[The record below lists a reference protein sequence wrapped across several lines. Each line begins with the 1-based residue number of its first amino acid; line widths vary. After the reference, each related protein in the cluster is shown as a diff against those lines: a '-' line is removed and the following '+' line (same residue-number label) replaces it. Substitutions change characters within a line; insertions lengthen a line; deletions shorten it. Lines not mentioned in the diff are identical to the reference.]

1 MVKNIFH
8 LKIGNKD
15 IITKKDYP
23 YIIGRDV
30 SNDIVIANK
39 TVSRRHAAIIFDGE
53 ECVIE
58 DLNSKNGTFVNDQK
72 ITKYSLSDSDVIC
85 IGNENISVEKED
97 DSSPMLV
104 TETSSL
110 SQDSIVLEKQ
120 FQKLMGDIQ
129 DNSLLAKNIQGIKRI
144 IEINR
149 SKLKNV
155 ANIDALTGLYNRGYF
170 DQVFQKE
177 ILRNARYGHS
187 LSVLLIDIDF
197 FKKINDEHGH
207 EIGDQVLLWAGSILS
222 SRTRQ
227 TDIVAR
233 YGGEEFVILLPET
246 STENAKFVAEKI
258 RSTIEK
264 ESKTHSPKQI
274 TVSIGI
280 ASHPHNGSNGK
291 IVLKA
296 ADTALYQSKHSG
308 RNCVTLSD
316 WEGYEH
322 A

>member
-1 MVKNIFH
+1 MTKSNFH
-8 LKIGNKD
+8 LKIGPKE

-39 TVSRRHAAIIFDGE
+39 TVSRRHAAIIFDGD
-53 ECVIE
+53 ECIIE

-85 IGNENISVEKED
+85 IGNEYISVEKED
-97 DSSPMLV
+97 KTSPLLV

-120 FQKLMGDIQ
+120 FQKLMGNIQ
-129 DNSLLAKNIQGIKRI
+129 ENSQLAENVQGIKRI

-149 SKLKNV
+149 TKLKNV
-155 ANIDALTGLYNRGYF
+155 ANIDSLTGLYNRGYF
-170 DQVFQKE
+170 DQIFQKE

-187 LSVLLIDIDF
+187 LSVVLIDIDF
-197 FKKINDEHGH
+197 FKQINDEFGH
-207 EIGDQVLLWAGSILS
+207 EIGDNVLLWVGSILS
-222 SRTRQ
+222 SRTRR

-233 YGGEEFVILLPET
+233 YGGEEFVVLLPET
-246 STENAKFVAEKI
+246 STENAKIVAEKI

-264 ESKTHSPKQI
+264 ESKTNSPKQI
-274 TVSIGI
+274 TVSIGV

-296 ADTALYQSKHSG
+296 ADAALYQSKHSG
-308 RNCVTLSD
+308 RNRVTLSD

-322 A
+322 T

>member
-30 SNDIVIANK
+30 ANDIVIANK

-53 ECVIE
+53 ECIIE
-58 DLNSKNGTFVNDQK
+58 DLNSKNGTFVNEEK
-72 ITKYSLSDSDVIC
+72 ITKYSLSDSDVIS
-85 IGNENISVEKED
+85 IGNEYISVEKED
-97 DSSPMLV
+97 ESSPMLV

-120 FQKLMGDIQ
+120 FQKLIGDIQ
-129 DNSLLAKNIQGIKRI
+129 DNSLLAKNVQGIKRI

-149 SKLKNV
+149 TKLKNV
-155 ANIDALTGLYNRGYF
+155 ANIDSLTGLYNRGYF
-170 DQVFQKE
+170 DQIFQKE

-187 LSVLLIDIDF
+187 LAVLLIDIDF
-197 FKKINDEHGH
+197 FKKINDEFGH
-207 EIGDQVLLWAGSILS
+207 EIGDNVLLWVGSILS

-233 YGGEEFVILLPET
+233 YGGEEFVVLLPET
-246 STENAKFVAEKI
+246 STENAKIVAEKI

-264 ESKTHSPKQI
+264 ESKTNSPKQI
-274 TVSIGI
+274 TVSIGV

-296 ADTALYQSKHSG
+296 ADAALYQSKHSG
-308 RNCVTLSD
+308 RNRVTLSD

-322 A
+322 T